1 LYRIVQE
8 SLTNAGR
15 HAPGARCVVRVD
27 VGPPLRVNV
36 DSEGGTTTTQS
47 GDGLGLAGMAERA
60 SALGGS
66 LQAGRHGD
74 GWRVAAT
81 IP

>member
-1 LYRIVQE
+1 VQE

-15 HAPGARCVVRVD
+15 HAPGARTVVRID
-27 VGPPLRVNV
+27 VGPPLQV
-36 DSEGGTTTTQS
+36 DVASEGGTATGERGS
-47 GDGLGLAGMAERA
+47 GLGLAGMAERA
-60 SALGGS
+60 AALGGR
-66 LQAGRHGD
+66 LEAGRHGA